1 MLRTF
6 STNRGTLKVM
16 TIAVCPGSYDPVTA
30 GHLDVIERC
39 ARFFDEVHVVVAVNA
54 AKTPMF
60 SEETRVEIIRQAL
73 AKRGCTNVKVASTTG
88 LITDYCTKIGA
99 TVIVKGLRQNG
110 DYEAELGMA
119 LVNRKLAGVETLFLP
134 AAPDL
139 EHISSSIV
147 KDAARRRCDGHG
159 ARLRD
164 SAAWRGAQER
174 KESMM
179 SEETND
185 FKPLADADDA
195 TSQQPVTAAADY
207 PATGA
212 VAGTAAT
219 NNSATG
225 NAADRAT
232 DEPAKPAKS
241 SKPSISMSD
250 LPDLRATFD
259 PNAPLDDSSDR
270 SRDEFTTVYDIIDSI
285 EEELDEA
292 KPILFA
298 PSSVRVDRE
307 SFTGKLDK
315 LKKMLPV
322 QLERASALMRESERR
337 LESAQTQA
345 NAIIASAQSR
355 AADTVR
361 EANEQAQ
368 FLAGQENVTELA
380 RQKARGILDQ
390 AQAKADKLT
399 QNADKYC
406 ITMMESLQQQ
416 VDKIGTGVQAGLN
429 VLYDRQREAGAYLD
443 HLDADDYP
451 EN

>member
-1 MLRTF
+1 
-6 STNRGTLKVM
+6 
-16 TIAVCPGSYDPVTA
+16 
-30 GHLDVIERC
+30 
-39 ARFFDEVHVVVAVNA
+39 
-54 AKTPMF
+54 
-60 SEETRVEIIRQAL
+60 
-73 AKRGCTNVKVASTTG
+73 
-88 LITDYCTKIGA
+88 
-99 TVIVKGLRQNG
+99 
-110 DYEAELGMA
+110 
-119 LVNRKLAGVETLFLP
+119 
-134 AAPDL
+134 
-139 EHISSSIV
+139 
-147 KDAARRRCDGHG
+147 
-159 ARLRD
+159 
-164 SAAWRGAQER
+164 
-174 KESMM
+174 M

-207 PATGA
+207 PVTGA

-232 DEPAKPAKS
+232 DEPAKPAES

-345 NAIIASAQSR
+345 NVIIASAQSR

-429 VLYDRQREAGAYLD
+429 VLHDRQREAGAHLD

>member
-1 MLRTF
+1 
-6 STNRGTLKVM
+6 
-16 TIAVCPGSYDPVTA
+16 
-30 GHLDVIERC
+30 
-39 ARFFDEVHVVVAVNA
+39 
-54 AKTPMF
+54 
-60 SEETRVEIIRQAL
+60 
-73 AKRGCTNVKVASTTG
+73 
-88 LITDYCTKIGA
+88 
-99 TVIVKGLRQNG
+99 
-110 DYEAELGMA
+110 
-119 LVNRKLAGVETLFLP
+119 
-134 AAPDL
+134 
-139 EHISSSIV
+139 
-147 KDAARRRCDGHG
+147 
-159 ARLRD
+159 
-164 SAAWRGAQER
+164 
-174 KESMM
+174 M

-429 VLYDRQREAGAYLD
+429 VLYDRQREAGA
-443 HLDADDYP
+443 HLDLSLIHI
-451 EN
+451 

>member
-1 MLRTF
+1 
-6 STNRGTLKVM
+6 
-16 TIAVCPGSYDPVTA
+16 
-30 GHLDVIERC
+30 
-39 ARFFDEVHVVVAVNA
+39 
-54 AKTPMF
+54 
-60 SEETRVEIIRQAL
+60 
-73 AKRGCTNVKVASTTG
+73 
-88 LITDYCTKIGA
+88 
-99 TVIVKGLRQNG
+99 
-110 DYEAELGMA
+110 
-119 LVNRKLAGVETLFLP
+119 
-134 AAPDL
+134 
-139 EHISSSIV
+139 
-147 KDAARRRCDGHG
+147 
-159 ARLRD
+159 
-164 SAAWRGAQER
+164 
-174 KESMM
+174 MM

-429 VLYDRQREAGAYLD
+429 VLYDRQREAGAHLD
-443 HLDADDYP
+443 HLGADDYP

>member
-1 MLRTF
+1 
-6 STNRGTLKVM
+6 
-16 TIAVCPGSYDPVTA
+16 
-30 GHLDVIERC
+30 
-39 ARFFDEVHVVVAVNA
+39 
-54 AKTPMF
+54 
-60 SEETRVEIIRQAL
+60 
-73 AKRGCTNVKVASTTG
+73 
-88 LITDYCTKIGA
+88 
-99 TVIVKGLRQNG
+99 
-110 DYEAELGMA
+110 
-119 LVNRKLAGVETLFLP
+119 
-134 AAPDL
+134 
-139 EHISSSIV
+139 
-147 KDAARRRCDGHG
+147 
-159 ARLRD
+159 
-164 SAAWRGAQER
+164 
-174 KESMM
+174 M

-345 NAIIASAQSR
+345 NVIIASAQSR

-429 VLYDRQREAGAYLD
+429 VLYDRQREGGAHLD

>member
-1 MLRTF
+1 
-6 STNRGTLKVM
+6 
-16 TIAVCPGSYDPVTA
+16 
-30 GHLDVIERC
+30 
-39 ARFFDEVHVVVAVNA
+39 
-54 AKTPMF
+54 
-60 SEETRVEIIRQAL
+60 
-73 AKRGCTNVKVASTTG
+73 
-88 LITDYCTKIGA
+88 
-99 TVIVKGLRQNG
+99 
-110 DYEAELGMA
+110 
-119 LVNRKLAGVETLFLP
+119 
-134 AAPDL
+134 
-139 EHISSSIV
+139 
-147 KDAARRRCDGHG
+147 
-159 ARLRD
+159 
-164 SAAWRGAQER
+164 
-174 KESMM
+174 MM

-195 TSQQPVTAAADY
+195 TSQQPVTPAADY

-270 SRDEFTTVYDIIDSI
+270 SRVEFTTVYDIIDSI

-429 VLYDRQREAGAYLD
+429 VLYDRQREAGAHLD
-443 HLDADDYP
+443 HLGADDYP

>member
-1 MLRTF
+1 
-6 STNRGTLKVM
+6 
-16 TIAVCPGSYDPVTA
+16 
-30 GHLDVIERC
+30 
-39 ARFFDEVHVVVAVNA
+39 
-54 AKTPMF
+54 
-60 SEETRVEIIRQAL
+60 
-73 AKRGCTNVKVASTTG
+73 
-88 LITDYCTKIGA
+88 
-99 TVIVKGLRQNG
+99 
-110 DYEAELGMA
+110 
-119 LVNRKLAGVETLFLP
+119 
-134 AAPDL
+134 
-139 EHISSSIV
+139 
-147 KDAARRRCDGHG
+147 
-159 ARLRD
+159 
-164 SAAWRGAQER
+164 
-174 KESMM
+174 M

-270 SRDEFTTVYDIIDSI
+270 SRDEFTTVYDIIDKLESA
-285 EEELDEA
+285 LDEA
-292 KPILFA
+292 KPILFF
-298 PSSVRVDRE
+298 PGSVRVDRDE
-307 SFTGKLDK
+307 FTEQLDQ
-315 LKKMLPV
+315 LKKMMPV

-345 NAIIASAQSR
+345 NAIVASAQAR
-355 AADTVR
+355 AADTIR

-380 RQKARGILDQ
+380 RQKARAILDQ
-390 AQAKADKLT
+390 AQARADHLT
-399 QNADKYC
+399 QGADKYC
-406 ITMMESLQQQ
+406 TTVMETLQQQ
-416 VDKIGTGVQAGLN
+416 LGKLGNDVQAGLN
-429 VLYDRQREAGAYLD
+429 VLYDRQREASTHVP
-443 HLDADDYP
+443 HLDANDYP
-451 EN
+451 ES

>member
-1 MLRTF
+1 MKRP
-6 STNRGTLKVM
+6 
-16 TIAVCPGSYDPVTA
+16 TIS
-30 GHLDVIERC
+30 
-39 ARFFDEVHVVVAVNA
+39 
-54 AKTPMF
+54 
-60 SEETRVEIIRQAL
+60 
-73 AKRGCTNVKVASTTG
+73 
-88 LITDYCTKIGA
+88 
-99 TVIVKGLRQNG
+99 
-110 DYEAELGMA
+110 
-119 LVNRKLAGVETLFLP
+119 
-134 AAPDL
+134 
-139 EHISSSIV
+139 
-147 KDAARRRCDGHG
+147 
-159 ARLRD
+159 
-164 SAAWRGAQER
+164 
-174 KESMM
+174 
-179 SEETND
+179 
-185 FKPLADADDA
+185 PLADADDA

-380 RQKARGILDQ
+380 SRRRAAFSTSKPRPTSSRRTPTNTA
-390 AQAKADKLT
+390 
-399 QNADKYC
+399 
-406 ITMMESLQQQ
+406 S
-416 VDKIGTGVQAGLN
+416 
-429 VLYDRQREAGAYLD
+429 
-443 HLDADDYP
+443 P
-451 EN
+451 

>member
-1 MLRTF
+1 
-6 STNRGTLKVM
+6 
-16 TIAVCPGSYDPVTA
+16 
-30 GHLDVIERC
+30 
-39 ARFFDEVHVVVAVNA
+39 
-54 AKTPMF
+54 
-60 SEETRVEIIRQAL
+60 
-73 AKRGCTNVKVASTTG
+73 
-88 LITDYCTKIGA
+88 
-99 TVIVKGLRQNG
+99 
-110 DYEAELGMA
+110 
-119 LVNRKLAGVETLFLP
+119 
-134 AAPDL
+134 
-139 EHISSSIV
+139 
-147 KDAARRRCDGHG
+147 
-159 ARLRD
+159 
-164 SAAWRGAQER
+164 
-174 KESMM
+174 M

-259 PNAPLDDSSDR
+259 PDAPLDDSSDR

-429 VLYDRQREAGAYLD
+429 VLYERQREAGAHLGQ
-443 HLDADDYP
+443 LDADDYP

>member
-1 MLRTF
+1 
-6 STNRGTLKVM
+6 
-16 TIAVCPGSYDPVTA
+16 
-30 GHLDVIERC
+30 
-39 ARFFDEVHVVVAVNA
+39 
-54 AKTPMF
+54 
-60 SEETRVEIIRQAL
+60 
-73 AKRGCTNVKVASTTG
+73 
-88 LITDYCTKIGA
+88 
-99 TVIVKGLRQNG
+99 
-110 DYEAELGMA
+110 
-119 LVNRKLAGVETLFLP
+119 
-134 AAPDL
+134 
-139 EHISSSIV
+139 
-147 KDAARRRCDGHG
+147 
-159 ARLRD
+159 
-164 SAAWRGAQER
+164 
-174 KESMM
+174 M

-185 FKPLADADDA
+185 FKPLADADVA

-259 PNAPLDDSSDR
+259 PTAPLDDSSDR

-429 VLYDRQREAGAYLD
+429 VLYDRQREAGAHLD

>member
-1 MLRTF
+1 
-6 STNRGTLKVM
+6 
-16 TIAVCPGSYDPVTA
+16 
-30 GHLDVIERC
+30 
-39 ARFFDEVHVVVAVNA
+39 
-54 AKTPMF
+54 
-60 SEETRVEIIRQAL
+60 
-73 AKRGCTNVKVASTTG
+73 
-88 LITDYCTKIGA
+88 
-99 TVIVKGLRQNG
+99 
-110 DYEAELGMA
+110 
-119 LVNRKLAGVETLFLP
+119 
-134 AAPDL
+134 
-139 EHISSSIV
+139 
-147 KDAARRRCDGHG
+147 
-159 ARLRD
+159 
-164 SAAWRGAQER
+164 
-174 KESMM
+174 M

-195 TSQQPVTAAADY
+195 TSQQPVTPAADY

-322 QLERASALMRESERR
+322 QLERASALMRESD
-337 LESAQTQA
+337 A
-345 NAIIASAQSR
+345 
-355 AADTVR
+355 VW
-361 EANEQAQ
+361 
-368 FLAGQENVTELA
+368 
-380 RQKARGILDQ
+380 KARKRKPSDHRIR
-390 AQAKADKLT
+390 AVACRRHRT
-399 QNADKYC
+399 R
-406 ITMMESLQQQ
+406 S
-416 VDKIGTGVQAGLN
+416 
-429 VLYDRQREAGAYLD
+429 QRAGAVSL
-443 HLDADDYP
+443 P
-451 EN
+451 GRRT

>member
-1 MLRTF
+1 
-6 STNRGTLKVM
+6 
-16 TIAVCPGSYDPVTA
+16 
-30 GHLDVIERC
+30 
-39 ARFFDEVHVVVAVNA
+39 
-54 AKTPMF
+54 
-60 SEETRVEIIRQAL
+60 
-73 AKRGCTNVKVASTTG
+73 
-88 LITDYCTKIGA
+88 
-99 TVIVKGLRQNG
+99 
-110 DYEAELGMA
+110 
-119 LVNRKLAGVETLFLP
+119 
-134 AAPDL
+134 
-139 EHISSSIV
+139 
-147 KDAARRRCDGHG
+147 
-159 ARLRD
+159 
-164 SAAWRGAQER
+164 
-174 KESMM
+174 M

-225 NAADRAT
+225 NAADHAT

-259 PNAPLDDSSDR
+259 PDAPLDDSSDR

-429 VLYDRQREAGAYLD
+429 VLCDRQREAGAHLD

>member
-1 MLRTF
+1 
-6 STNRGTLKVM
+6 
-16 TIAVCPGSYDPVTA
+16 
-30 GHLDVIERC
+30 
-39 ARFFDEVHVVVAVNA
+39 
-54 AKTPMF
+54 
-60 SEETRVEIIRQAL
+60 
-73 AKRGCTNVKVASTTG
+73 
-88 LITDYCTKIGA
+88 
-99 TVIVKGLRQNG
+99 
-110 DYEAELGMA
+110 
-119 LVNRKLAGVETLFLP
+119 
-134 AAPDL
+134 
-139 EHISSSIV
+139 
-147 KDAARRRCDGHG
+147 
-159 ARLRD
+159 
-164 SAAWRGAQER
+164 
-174 KESMM
+174 MM

-429 VLYDRQREAGAYLD
+429 VLYDHQREAGAHLD

>member
-1 MLRTF
+1 
-6 STNRGTLKVM
+6 
-16 TIAVCPGSYDPVTA
+16 
-30 GHLDVIERC
+30 
-39 ARFFDEVHVVVAVNA
+39 
-54 AKTPMF
+54 
-60 SEETRVEIIRQAL
+60 
-73 AKRGCTNVKVASTTG
+73 
-88 LITDYCTKIGA
+88 
-99 TVIVKGLRQNG
+99 
-110 DYEAELGMA
+110 
-119 LVNRKLAGVETLFLP
+119 
-134 AAPDL
+134 
-139 EHISSSIV
+139 
-147 KDAARRRCDGHG
+147 
-159 ARLRD
+159 
-164 SAAWRGAQER
+164 
-174 KESMM
+174 MM

-345 NAIIASAQSR
+345 NVIIASAQSR

-429 VLYDRQREAGAYLD
+429 VLSDRQREAGAHLD